1 MSART
6 QAKLLRVLQDGLVT
20 RVGGA
25 SAIKV
30 DVRVVAATNREL
42 PAAVAAGTFREDLY
56 YRLAVVPLAV
66 PPLRE
71 RTEDLAMLADH
82 FLALLAK
89 SMGRKPRRLER
100 GALALLARHAWPGNV
115 RELRNLLERLVIL
128 TPGEAITEADVARH
142 LPGVGHRAPAG
153 APRPRPRPTGGT
165 GRTIRPRRRPRPR
178 GPSRRSS
185 TPPSGWRSRPRS
197 ARPAAWPGRPSCWAS
212 NAATSTRSSA
222 STACRTSRPAADLPS
237 SHALAHV
244 DWAAPRG
251 RHPGP
256 RRAAH
261 PTPPWPEIFLLTIV
275 VITTIVPTMKRHL
288 QSEIR
293 QTRPFASLEE
303 EVYLQVLR
311 TAQVAHRWC
320 LEELKPLGI
329 SPSQFNVLRILRG
342 ARPGALSSRVIAERM
357 IQRDPDLTRMLDR
370 LEAMGLVEKTRS
382 TTDRRVVEVTVTKAG
397 AEIAEK
403 GARAVREVLAERLA
417 TLGPKKLEQLAN
429 LLDQARG
436 AVELNEE
443 EAVR

>member
-1 MSART
+1 
-6 QAKLLRVLQDGLVT
+6 
-20 RVGGA
+20 
-25 SAIKV
+25 
-30 DVRVVAATNREL
+30 
-42 PAAVAAGTFREDLY
+42 
-56 YRLAVVPLAV
+56 
-66 PPLRE
+66 
-71 RTEDLAMLADH
+71 
-82 FLALLAK
+82 
-89 SMGRKPRRLER
+89 
-100 GALALLARHAWPGNV
+100 
-115 RELRNLLERLVIL
+115 
-128 TPGEAITEADVARH
+128 
-142 LPGVGHRAPAG
+142 
-153 APRPRPRPTGGT
+153 
-165 GRTIRPRRRPRPR
+165 
-178 GPSRRSS
+178 
-185 TPPSGWRSRPRS
+185 
-197 ARPAAWPGRPSCWAS
+197 
-212 NAATSTRSSA
+212 
-222 STACRTSRPAADLPS
+222 
-237 SHALAHV
+237 
-244 DWAAPRG
+244 
-251 RHPGP
+251 
-256 RRAAH
+256 
-261 PTPPWPEIFLLTIV
+261 
-275 VITTIVPTMKRHL
+275 MKRHL